1 MPREK
6 ASDIKRVWRL
16 EGAEQHTN
24 NTSNQR
30 RTTTRRFSAKF

>member
-6 ASDIKRVWRL
+6 ASDFKRVWRL
-16 EGAEQHTN
+16 EGAVQHTN

-30 RTTTRRFSAKF
+30 RTRRRLSGKF

>member
-6 ASDIKRVWRL
+6 TSEFKRVWRH

-30 RTTTRRFSAKF
+30 RMRRRLSGKF